1 MNWIKILTVGLVLA
15 DSAAWGATLT
25 WNPNTDIDLA
35 GYRVYQC
42 TRLPCSRASG
52 TATAIATLSAVT
64 SFNIGT
70 PSAVRYYVVTAY
82 DSSNNE
88 SGESGVATYTPAAAP
103 PPQTPPTAPPA
114 APPVPTGLQL
124 LTVR

>member
-1 MNWIKILTVGLVLA
+1 MNWITILAVGLVLA

-42 TRLPCSRASG
+42 TRLPCNRTSG
-52 TATAIATLSAVT
+52 TAIATLGTVT

-70 PSAVRYYVVTAY
+70 PSAVRHYVVTAY

-88 SGESGVATYTPAAAP
+88 SGESGVVTYTPAAAP
-103 PPQTPPTAPPA
+103 PPTTPPPAPP
-114 APPVPTGLQL
+114 PTPTGLQL

>member
-1 MNWIKILTVGLVLA
+1 MNWMKILTVGLVLA

-25 WNPNTDIDLA
+25 WNPNTEFDLA

-42 TRLPCSRASG
+42 SQLPCERASG
-52 TATAIATLSAVT
+52 TAAPIATLGRVT

-70 PSAVRYYVVTAY
+70 PSAVRYYIVTAY

-88 SGESGVATYTPAAAP
+88 SGESNVTTYTPAISP
-103 PPQTPPTAPPA
+103 PATPPA
-114 APPVPTGLQL
+114 APPPTPTGLQL
-124 LTVR
+124 TTVR